1 MSQQQNNKK
10 ENDSDHIDENKI
22 VEVKSEDDESS
33 KEKDEVD
40 VEDENLEF
48 Q

>member
-1 MSQQQNNKK
+1 MSQQQNIKN

-33 KEKDEVD
+33 KEKEED
-40 VEDENLEF
+40 VEDDNLEF